1 VLAVDERQSLEGV
14 IREEKIATRTVVQ
27 LSEKEREFEERKNN
41 RTEELVSQ
49 GEKKQEVEFSVLF
62 HDIVT
67 DLTTVG
73 GEN

>member
-1 VLAVDERQSLEGV
+1 MLAVDERQSLEGV
-14 IREEKIATRTVVQ
+14 TREEKIAARTVSQ

-49 GEKKQEVEFSVLF
+49 NEKKQEVEFSVLF

>member
-1 VLAVDERQSLEGV
+1 VLAIDKRQSLEGV
-14 IREEKIATRTVVQ
+14 ARQEKIATRAVTQ
-27 LSEKEREFEERKNN
+27 LSTKEREFGERKNN
-41 RTEELVSQ
+41 RTGKLVSQ
-49 GEKKQEVEFSVLF
+49 SAKKQEVEFSVLF